1 MSPKQFAFVLAML
14 VLSCFWISN
23 AHAGCAVIS
32 PKPIA
37 ASEPIPLTLGT
48 QTFVLSCQLE
58 QVSVLHFPMDI
69 VTTASLTDKNGQDFN
84 PLRSARKA
92 FIIPQG
98 SYTARLTVEA
108 QRERFLNIIVENADD
123 AQYRNSVHLVM
134 LSLFSG
140 FCLALAVYVGVLGSS
155 INNTAFYAYS
165 AYIISAGLFFLF
177 QEGILNVFLPGSA
190 WVNWVEVKY
199 VFAGLTVFTA
209 QRFIAK
215 LLEFRAILPRWQL
228 LALKGA
234 ALVVLLLAVSH
245 SVVSLNMSAVLG
257 KVMGAL
263 TLLIIVFI
271 TAATGFAMKRNIASA
286 GLVMIAMIIMLSAMV
301 LRVYLHDISPF
312 LHRYA
317 LIFAVA
323 IESLLLAVAA
333 AEKVKKLGEERH
345 QAFIRASMDPLCPVL
360 NRRGW
365 ESAALTMLN
374 SHKGNNGFLSVAFID
389 LDDFKTIND
398 TYGHSIGDDAL
409 KVVSQILINQCREQ
423 DLLGR
428 FGGDEFVV
436 LSHCFS
442 EKQARRFIERIAQR
456 MSELTLHIGDNY
468 IKMGASVGGKV
479 VQTPQH
485 NLEPLLQAADMDMYN
500 KKRERHQLKS
510 DSLTE

>member
-1 MSPKQFAFVLAML
+1 MTSKQFAFVLTVI
-14 VLSCFWISN
+14 VLSCFWSPN
-23 AHAGCAVIS
+23 THAGCTVIS
-32 PKPIA
+32 PQPMA
-37 ASEPIPLTLGT
+37 ASAPIPLTLGT

-69 VTTASLTDKNGQDFN
+69 VTTASLTNKNGEDFN
-84 PLRSARKA
+84 PLQSARKA
-92 FIIPQG
+92 FIIPRG
-98 SYTARLTVEA
+98 NYTARLTVEA
-108 QRERFLNIIVENADD
+108 QRERFLNVVVENADD

-134 LSLFSG
+134 LSLFTG

-190 WVNWVEVKY
+190 WVNWIEVKY
-199 VFAGLTVFTA
+199 LFAGLTVFTA

-228 LALKGA
+228 LALQSA
-234 ALVVLLLAVSH
+234 ALIVLILSVSH
-245 SVVSLNMSAVLG
+245 SFVSLGVSAVLG
-257 KVMGAL
+257 QVMGSL
-263 TLLIIVFI
+263 TLLIMLFI
-271 TAATGFAMKRNIASA
+271 AAATGFAMKRNIASA
-286 GLVMIAMIIMLSAMV
+286 GLVMIAMMIMLSAMI

-323 IESLLLAVAA
+323 IESLLLAVAV
-333 AEKVKKLGEERH
+333 AEKVKKLGQERH
-345 QAFIRASMDPLCPVL
+345 QAFIHASTDPLCPVL

-365 ESAALTMLN
+365 ESAAMAMLN
-374 SHKGNNGFLSVAFID
+374 SHQGNNGFLSVVFID
-389 LDDFKTIND
+389 LDDFKSIND

-428 FGGDEFVV
+428 FGGDEFVL

-442 EKQARRFIERIAQR
+442 EKQATRFIERIAQR
-456 MSELTLHIGDNY
+456 MSKLTLHIGDSY
-468 IKMGASVGGKV
+468 IKIGASVGGKV
-479 VQTPQH
+479 VPTPQH
-485 NLEPLLQAADMDMYN
+485 ELEPLLQAADQAMYK
-500 KKRERHQLKS
+500 KKRERQQLA
-510 DSLTE
+510 TE